1 MPVLTLSEA
10 QLSWGDLPVLDKA
23 DFSLQEGE
31 RVGLIGRNGT
41 GKTSLL
47 KVLSRLVPL
56 DEGELRIVT
65 GTRCILVEQEPIL
78 PTAPTLLE
86 SLYLRAGSLF
96 KGDEPTLFSE
106 KALLNAYMD
115 KFGVDGAVHPES
127 ASGGEKKRAALALA
141 FALKPDLLLLDEPT
155 NHLDIETIG
164 VLETLVQEEFRRA
177 RSLVVVTHDRAFLDA
192 VATRIAEL
200 DRGMLRSYE
209 GNFQAYEK
217 TKETELYAEA
227 LQRRRFDKFWA
238 QEEVWIRKGIEARR
252 TRNEGRV
259 RRLEQLRREREARRD
274 ALSSVRLS
282 LDAGERSGK
291 VVIETKALL
300 KSFDGRPIVKSLD
313 LRVMRGDKLGLL
325 GKNGTGKTTLIKL
338 ILGKLQADSGTV
350 KLGTNLSVA
359 YFDQLREQ
367 LDLNQT
373 VAQTISPG
381 SDWVEIAGVKKHI
394 MSYLNDFL
402 FSPQK
407 ANVRISTLSG
417 GERNRLLLARLFAL
431 PANLLVL
438 DEPTN
443 DLDIDTLEL
452 LEQTLA
458 DYTGTVLLVSHD
470 RRFLD
475 NVVTQTLAPTHY
487 DNPDGTWREYVGGYE
502 DWVRATKSERL
513 VATKPPKEA
522 PPVKP
527 KRVRNTATQR
537 VRLSY
542 KEAQELASLPAHIEA
557 LEAEQANLTAKLSD
571 PEYHKRPLDEIKR
584 DKERM
589 DELPSLV
596 DKAYERWEA
605 LTQKDELSKGL
616 SPGAS

>member
-164 VLETLVQEEFRRA
+164 VLETLVQEEFRGA

-238 QEEVWIRKGIEARR
+238 QEEVWIRKGIEARH

-571 PEYHKRPLDEIKR
+571 PEYHKRPLDESKR

>member
-1 MPVLTLSEA
+1 MPVLTLSDA
-10 QLSWGDLPVLDKA
+10 LLSWGDLPVLDKA
-23 DFSLQEGE
+23 DFSLQAGE
-31 RVGLIGRNGT
+31 RIGLIGRNGT

-47 KVLSRLVPL
+47 RVLAKQVPL
-56 DEGELRIVT
+56 DEGDLSIIS
-65 GTRCILVEQEPIL
+65 GMQCILVEQEPVL
-78 PTAPTLLE
+78 PPASTLVE
-86 SLYLRAGSLF
+86 SLRLRAGALF
-96 KGDEPTLFSE
+96 KSDEQTIFA
-106 KALLNAYMD
+106 KQALLNSYMD
-115 KFGVDGAVHPES
+115 KLGVNGTVNPTS

-155 NHLDIETIG
+155 NHLDIETIC
-164 VLETLVQEEFRRA
+164 VLERLIQDEFRSA

-192 VATRIAEL
+192 VATRIIEL
-200 DRGMLRSYE
+200 DRGTLRSYE
-209 GNFQAYEK
+209 GNFQAYEE
-217 TKETELYAEA
+217 TKETELHAES

-259 RRLEQLRREREARRD
+259 RRLERLRQEREARRD
-274 ALSSVRLS
+274 ALSSVRFRV
-282 LDAGERSGK
+282 DAGERSGK
-291 VVIETKALL
+291 LVIETENLT
-300 KSFDGRPIVKSLD
+300 KSFGTHTVINKLN
-313 LRVMRGDKLGLL
+313 LRVMRGDKLGVL

-338 ILGKLQADSGTV
+338 ILGKLKPDSGTV

-381 SDWVEIAGVKKHI
+381 SDWVDIAGVKKHI
-394 MSYLNDFL
+394 MSYLADFL

-407 ANVRISTLSG
+407 ANAFVSTLSG

-458 DYTGTVLLVSHD
+458 DYAGTVILVSHD

-487 DNPDGTWREYVGGYE
+487 ENPDGTWREYIGGYE
-502 DWVRATKSERL
+502 DWLRATKNNRHPPEKIEKTP
-513 VATKPPKEA
+513 VAT
-522 PPVKP
+522 KP
-527 KRVRNTATQR
+527 KRVRNAATER

-542 KEAQELASLPAHIEA
+542 KEAQELASLPTQIEN
-557 LEAEQANLTAKLSD
+557 LEAEQATLTAKLSS
-571 PEYHKRPLDEIKR
+571 PEYHKSPVDEIRR
-584 DKERM
+584 DKERI
-589 DELPSLV
+589 DALAPLI
-596 DKAYERWEA
+596 DAAYERWEA
-605 LTQKDELSKGL
+605 LAEKDALAKRQVTRA
-616 SPGAS
+616 P

>member
-381 SDWVEIAGVKKHI
+381 SDWVEIVGVKKHI

>member
-164 VLETLVQEEFRRA
+164 VLETLVQEEFRGA

-259 RRLEQLRREREARRD
+259 RRLEQLRRERETRRD

-291 VVIETKALL
+291 VVIETKALT

-542 KEAQELASLPAHIEA
+542 KEAQELTSLPAHIEA